1 MEALLCWV
9 LFYETLSKGQKNPC
23 IELYIVYNWI
33 VDFLC
38 ERFVYYVQS
47 FVLNKN
53 WHSSITI
60 ISGAYRR
67 KYKGAGSDKEAE
79 ANIGHTL
86 KHAPHRPGGVK
97 IRPQQVRPTSPP
109 FVVV

>member
-1 MEALLCWV
+1 M
-9 LFYETLSKGQKNPC
+9 
-23 IELYIVYNWI
+23 
-33 VDFLC
+33 
-38 ERFVYYVQS
+38 QS

-53 WHSSITI
+53 RHCFIKI
-60 ISGAYRR
+60 ISGAFRR

-97 IRPQQVRPTSPP
+97 IRREQVRPTSPL
-109 FVVV
+109 FVVVQFLKGHCCFEITPKERISNPNF